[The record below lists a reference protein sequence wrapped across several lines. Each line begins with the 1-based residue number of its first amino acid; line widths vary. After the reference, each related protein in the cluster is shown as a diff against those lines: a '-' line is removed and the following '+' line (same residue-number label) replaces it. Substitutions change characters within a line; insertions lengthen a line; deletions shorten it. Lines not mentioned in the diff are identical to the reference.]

1 MQQSFLPVRS
11 SRSSS
16 EPPDSS
22 NEVHYDSQDSYV
34 SAQWTDESDDSDYY
48 VDHVCHPT
56 VFLDLLDNRPCFCI
70 QDDQAGG
77 SSVCSLL
84 QRDIQSF
91 RQTFGAYAL
100 NYRSSL
106 RFMISQL
113 TLY

>member
-48 VDHVCHPT
+48 VDH
-56 VFLDLLDNRPCFCI
+56 
-70 QDDQAGG
+70 DDQAGG